1 MERETLNRKSLR
13 SFLMYPLVLVC
24 ISAMLISCGQA
35 APTSRMPVSRLN
47 TVQAWIS
54 EHAIKLNTTDPNA
67 TFDDLQPLQQ
77 IVSDAPIVGLGEAT
91 HGSHEFFT
99 MKHRLLEFLVEQKGF
114 SMFSLEGNWSAGEIA
129 NEYVLTGKGSA
140 EDVLKQFQFWTWNT
154 REVLALVKWMRAY
167 DADPQHVQKVRFTG
181 FDCQQVESITF
192 DNIKGYFNTVDPQR
206 VADVTT
212 LYADIERTA
221 NTQLAPATAKQY
233 ATNAQKVYDLLK
245 GHQAQYEALS
255 SPQAFALALQ
265 DARVIVQYAQL
276 MSIDMNTQQGWTEAG
291 KERDSFMA
299 ENIAWL
305 HEHSDGGAKMVL
317 WAHNGHIGIS
327 DSDGYASMGLNL
339 HLRYQGQYLP
349 IGFSFYQGAF
359 NAHGMD
365 AHGNVTSLQPFTMQ
379 APDKDSYN
387 YTLGSLNIQQY
398 MLDLRNVPK
407 GAVGQWMD
415 GPHSFYSIG
424 SVYSSE
430 DQSQDYASVSLP
442 SYFAVL
448 IHIQKVTASQLLPF

>member
-1 MERETLNRKSLR
+1 MYSL
-13 SFLMYPLVLVC
+13 LLVC
-24 ISAMLISCGQA
+24 LSALLVSCRQP

-47 TVQAWIS
+47 ASQTWIS
-54 EHAIKLNTTDPNA
+54 EHAIKLNTTDPNVA
-67 TFDDLQPLQQ
+67 FDDLQPLQQ
-77 IVSDAPIVGLGEAT
+77 MVGDASIVGLGEAT

-167 DADPQHVQKVRFTG
+167 NADPQHIQKVRFTG
-181 FDCQQVESITF
+181 FDCQEVESITF
-192 DNIKGYFNTVDPQR
+192 DNITGYLKTVDPQR
-206 VADVTT
+206 VTEVTA

-221 NTQLAPATAKQY
+221 NTQLAPATAKLY

-245 GHQAQYEALS
+245 GHQAQYEAHS

-291 KERDSFMA
+291 RARDSFMA

-317 WAHNGHIGIS
+317 WAHDGHIGIS
-327 DSDGYASMGLNL
+327 DSDGYASMGWKL

-349 IGFSFYQGAF
+349 IGFSFYQGTF
-359 NAHGMD
+359 NARGMD
-365 AHGNVTSLQPFTMQ
+365 AHGNTTSLQPFTVQ
-379 APDKDSYN
+379 APKQDSYN
-387 YTLGSLNIQQY
+387 YTLGSLHMQQY
-398 MLDLRNVPK
+398 MLDLRHVPK
-407 GAVGQWMD
+407 GAVGQWMN
-415 GPHSFYSIG
+415 GPHPFHEIGAVYS
-424 SVYSSE
+424 SSE
-430 DQSQDYASVSLP
+430 DQNYYPSVSLP